1 VYVQDT
7 QDNFQIQITFTDT
20 LQTKLDTLQTKLDK
34 MTKLAIASGAE
45 LCEVNKIK
53 LGN

>member
-7 QDNFQIQITFTDT
+7 QDNFQFQITFT
-20 LQTKLDTLQTKLDK
+20 DTLQTKLDK